1 MGKNKARFQG
11 DAFASQ
17 WGAIRTIAMQKG
29 THENIMKELFTKTKE
44 KNGKSVEDAYLTH
57 GVAKDKWAKSRRKDN
72 LNEFLSDVFEEKKRY
87 GDITARALINLASE
101 MAKQCKGK

>member
-1 MGKNKARFQG
+1 M
-11 DAFASQ
+11 
-17 WGAIRTIAMQKG
+17 
-29 THENIMKELFTKTKE
+29 
-44 KNGKSVEDAYLTH
+44 EDAYLTH

>member
-1 MGKNKARFQG
+1 MNSWARFQG

-29 THENIMKELFTKTKE
+29 THENIKKELFTKTKE

-57 GVAKDKWAKSRRKDN
+57 GVAKDKWAKSKRKDN
-72 LNEFLSDVFEEKKRY
+72 LEKFLSDVFAKKEKY